1 MHAGIRRKMRR
12 ASRSRPWPWNTS
24 GRPSWTLGRKC
35 RWPSWPAS
43 RREAAADPA
52 QRVTLLA
59 AISLLEEWR
68 DGNGVGVD
76 SNELRTRLGL
86 PLLGPIEAVEAKDVE
101 KLSLNRLSRVA
112 LETLSDEGLLVGF
125 RRALL
130 FSVHEAL
137 RRFAQA
143 IIQRQSL
150 AEHPDRLRAYRV
162 LAQTA
167 ENLDEAIQQVE
178 LGRKAGQ
185 LAGQSCASW
194 DLMEL
199 SFRLARREA
208 AEAQRLMQHIQAQHL
223 REPGI
228 AKTLTQMLID
238 IGVLHP
244 DGTPVAHPGGVPP
257 TAVAAPGEPPAGRS
271 AIWTPG
277 SESAGGGGG
286 GKLWTPE

>member
-1 MHAGIRRKMRR
+1 M
-12 ASRSRPWPWNTS
+12 
-24 GRPSWTLGRKC
+24 
-35 RWPSWPAS
+35 
-43 RREAAADPA
+43 
-52 QRVTLLA
+52 
-59 AISLLEEWR
+59 
-68 DGNGVGVD
+68 
-76 SNELRTRLGL
+76 
-86 PLLGPIEAVEAKDVE
+86 
-101 KLSLNRLSRVA
+101 
-112 LETLSDEGLLVGF
+112 
-125 RRALL
+125 
-130 FSVHEAL
+130 
-137 RRFAQA
+137 
-143 IIQRQSL
+143 
-150 AEHPDRLRAYRV
+150 

-228 AKTLTQMLID
+228 AETLTQMLID

-271 AIWTPG
+271 AIGLLAANRPVAAAAVNSG
-277 SESAGGGGG
+277 RPNKVEVVSVAERALLSS
-286 GKLWTPE
+286 